1 MNKSRAKIFVTGIN
15 AHLIYLSVQIVHLL
29 LSCAVSFER
38 NHVELVVLLR
48 PIGLNSVVITTVVL
62 LRQLFKRV
70 FNLTS
75 LLSEKARN
83 RAKHDWN
90 ADYHENY

>member
-1 MNKSRAKIFVTGIN
+1 MNKSSAKIFVGIVN
-15 AHLIYLSVQIVHLL
+15 THLVYLSVQIVHLL

-38 NHVELVVLLR
+38 NHVKLVVLLR
-48 PIGLNSVVITTVVL
+48 PVGLDSVVVTSVVL

-83 RAKHDWN
+83 CAKHDWN
-90 ADYHENY
+90 ADHHENY